1 MRRPSLLAL
10 LALLVTAGVAFA
22 AGPAG
27 ATPAALAA
35 PGGQERVAQSGDPA
49 DDPDGDATTDDAPLP
64 GGDIIPQPNSGTEPE
79 DAGDRGGA
87 LQLTVFVAML
97 AGVALIVTL
106 VVRESRRARRARE
119 GDGDQPSGAYSS
131 HAG

>member
-10 LALLVTAGVAFA
+10 LALLVTAGVALA

-27 ATPAALAA
+27 ATPAA
-35 PGGQERVAQSGDPA
+35 PGGQDRVAQSADPA

-106 VVRESRRARRARE
+106 VVRESRRARRASE